1 MRQGLSEDLYGAV
14 ADWASRPE
22 GLSEPE
28 LVAIE
33 YAERF
38 ALAHLD
44 LDDSLFARLGACFT
58 DTEILELSV
67 TIGYCMGIGRVLRV
81 LDIAPQCEVHWA
93 KDPAEPGRTS
103 SPTVG

>member
-1 MRQGLSEDLYGAV
+1 MQQGLSEELYGAV
-14 ADWASRPE
+14 ADWESRPD

-28 LVAIE
+28 LLAIE

-38 ALAHLD
+38 ALSHRD
-44 LDDSLFARLGACFT
+44 LDDVFFARLHAHFS

-93 KDPAEPGRTS
+93 KDPG
-103 SPTVG
+103 

>member
-1 MRQGLSEDLYGAV
+1 MQRGLTEDLYGAV
-14 ADWASRPE
+14 SDWRARPP

-33 YAERF
+33 YAERVV
-38 ALAHLD
+38 LAHVD
-44 LDDSLFARLGACFT
+44 IDDGFFDRLHAHFD

-81 LDIAPQCEVHWA
+81 LDVAPQCEVHWA
-93 KDPAEPGRTS
+93 SEPRPAG
-103 SPTVG
+103 G